1 MTPKQFEQ
9 FTEIKRLLR
18 EAYDDYFK
26 RRDGYC
32 KSSEG
37 YIEVRYPT
45 YFNYDKYEHGEATSL
60 GVYSYVLGPSRMHDF
75 DSFDGALREVRKW
88 HKQQIESTDDDD

>member
-1 MTPKQFEQ
+1 MTPSQFE
-9 FTEIKRLLR
+9 TYKEIRRLLT

-26 RRDGYC
+26 RGDGYC

-45 YFNYDKYEHGEATSL
+45 YFKVRDGHPSDEATSI
-60 GVYSYVLGPSRMHDF
+60 GIYSYVLGPSRMHDF
-75 DSFDGALREVRKW
+75 DSFDKALKAVQRW
-88 HKQQIESTDDDD
+88 HKQQLDSESER

>member
-1 MTPKQFEQ
+1 MTPDQL
-9 FTEIKRLLR
+9 EILGEIRRFLK

-26 RRDGYC
+26 RGDGHC

-45 YFNYDKYEHGEATSL
+45 YFDAKDYPDGAAKSL
-60 GVYSYVLGPSRMHDF
+60 GIFSYVLGPSRMHDF
-75 DSFDGALREVRKW
+75 KNFEDALATVKQW
-88 HKQQIESTDDDD
+88 HDDQLASEPER